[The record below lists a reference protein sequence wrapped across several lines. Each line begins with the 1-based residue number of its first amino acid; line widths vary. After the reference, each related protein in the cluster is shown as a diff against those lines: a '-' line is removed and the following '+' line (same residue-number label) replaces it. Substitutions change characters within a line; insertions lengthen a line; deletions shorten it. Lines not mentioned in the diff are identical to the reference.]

1 MYYILTNKDLSKSL
15 IADNTKLLAIEGF
28 SMESRK
34 KSFQIKGSSVTK
46 IKVINKEMANSIVSK
61 KVFKKYER
69 LINKL
74 TELLIDDDDSG
85 DTCREALNQIEK
97 FRLEIKI
104 KYRHFLKKKEL
115 EKMSKQLVLLQ
126 KEANRKLI
134 EIHNSYMEY
143 NRSSNHK

>member
-1 MYYILTNKDLSKSL
+1 MYYILTNKDLSDLL
-15 IADNTKLLAIEGF
+15 ISDNTRLLDIEGF

-34 KSFQIKGSSVTK
+34 KSFLIKGSSVTK

-85 DTCREALNQIEK
+85 DSCREALNQIEK